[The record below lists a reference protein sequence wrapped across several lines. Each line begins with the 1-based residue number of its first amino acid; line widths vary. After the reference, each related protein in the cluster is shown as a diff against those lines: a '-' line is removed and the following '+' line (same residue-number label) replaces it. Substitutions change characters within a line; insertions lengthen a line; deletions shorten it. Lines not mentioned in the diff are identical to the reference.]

1 MKAFVDRDTCIGC
14 KACEG
19 ICPDVFSIDDE
30 GKSVPITDDIADGIL
45 ESAQDAKDNC
55 PVSAISID

>member
-14 KACEG
+14 GACEG

-30 GKSVPITDDIADGIL
+30 GKSVPITEDITADTL
-45 ESAQDAKDNC
+45 DSAQDAKESC

>member
-14 KACEG
+14 GACEG

-30 GKSVPITDDIADGIL
+30 GKSVPINEVIPENIL
-45 ESAQDAKDNC
+45 ESAQDAKESC